1 MTYYQNNTP
10 WFHPGLK
17 SVLRSKEEAHKNK
30 TIDPVNFKKA
40 RSEWKKAVKHA
51 KRDYKVQLESNFN
64 TNDSQQ
70 V

>member
-1 MTYYQNNTP
+1 MVPP
-10 WFHPGLK
+10 WLK
-17 SVLRSKEEAHKNK
+17 ICTRSKEEAHKNK
-30 TIDPVNFKKA
+30 TIDPANFKKA
-40 RSEWKKAVKHA
+40 RSEWKKAMKHA